1 MFNFFAHVN
10 YSDMITFKQWRTIK
24 KWAKTSVQFGF
35 EVFALFTFLSEWFAG
50 TYKGSE
56 INFHFIRYLWNE
68 FCVFISP
75 SLWRRDIKHTTS
87 VINTVWNQNLLQ
99 ILFITCLTRKNVR
112 KTGGGGLPIL
122 LRKTRQRRDVSYD
135 VIDELRRFSLSKCF
149 PALCHK
155 LIYEIAIFH
164 SIKRRNMW

>member
-50 TYKGSE
+50 IYIGSE
-56 INFHFIRYLWNE
+56 INFHFIRYLWNK

-75 SLWRRDIKHTTS
+75 SLWRSDIKHTTS
-87 VINTVWNQNLLQ
+87 VINTVWNENLLH
-99 ILFITCLTRKNVR
+99 ILFNTCLTRKNVR
-112 KTGGGGLPIL
+112 KTGVFSDITAKNATTSGRYLWCHRRTATFQPIKMLPGAM
-122 LRKTRQRRDVSYD
+122 S
-135 VIDELRRFSLSKCF
+135 
-149 PALCHK
+149 
-155 LIYEIAIFH
+155 
-164 SIKRRNMW
+164 

>member
-10 YSDMITFKQWRTIK
+10 YRDMITLKQWRTIK

-50 TYKGSE
+50 INIGSE
-56 INFHFIRYLWNE
+56 MNFHFIRYLWNE

-87 VINTVWNQNLLQ
+87 VINTVWNENLLH
-99 ILFITCLTRKNVR
+99 ILFITCLTLKNVR
-112 KTGGGGLPIL
+112 KTEGFITDFTAKNATTSGRYLWCHRRTATFQPIKMLPGAM
-122 LRKTRQRRDVSYD
+122 S
-135 VIDELRRFSLSKCF
+135 
-149 PALCHK
+149 
-155 LIYEIAIFH
+155 
-164 SIKRRNMW
+164 